1 MAEKAV
7 TVTIPASWMAGF
19 TLVGAAAGI
28 GASFIIGPV
37 VNWLLGLIGEAPGP
51 LRIAAALPL
60 SIVIPVLCV
69 VGICVG
75 LAAARQ
81 WRREVGVV
89 TISPEGV
96 TVQRRGESRHIP
108 SDQVSGAFVHNH
120 HLVLVDRTTCEL
132 LRTKSEQALAERL
145 RHGFETFGYPWHGT
159 SDPHESDFVSWV
171 DGTGPLDTRAHA
183 LLRARQHALTDS
195 RLGAARQAWDELQAL
210 GISVRDHNDQQQ
222 YRTVPRQ

>member
-96 TVQRRGESRHIP
+96 TVQRRGGCGCE
-108 SDQVSGAFVHNH
+108 VGA
-120 HLVLVDRTTCEL
+120 
-132 LRTKSEQALAERL
+132 
-145 RHGFETFGYPWHGT
+145 
-159 SDPHESDFVSWV
+159 
-171 DGTGPLDTRAHA
+171 
-183 LLRARQHALTDS
+183 
-195 RLGAARQAWDELQAL
+195 
-210 GISVRDHNDQQQ
+210 VR
-222 YRTVPRQ
+222 RPA